1 MNSHIVI
8 PVLISFAISL
18 ILGPV
23 VIPFLRKLKM
33 GQTERVEGVTVAS
46 EESRDAYHGRRDHP
60 CISMRLHLCSISEDY
75 PQIIPVL
82 FLTVGFGLIG
92 FLDDYLKVVMKRS
105 DGLVSNAEDGIADR
119 SDGDLCILSRKSG
132 KGFR

>member
-1 MNSHIVI
+1 MGGVI
-8 PVLISFAISL
+8 ILASVAVTSL
-18 ILGPV
+18 IYV
-23 VIPFLRKLKM
+23 K
-33 GQTERVEGVTVAS
+33 
-46 EESRDAYHGRRDHP
+46 
-60 CISMRLHLCSISEDY
+60 DY

-132 KGFR
+132 KGSADHDRFRLRMGTN